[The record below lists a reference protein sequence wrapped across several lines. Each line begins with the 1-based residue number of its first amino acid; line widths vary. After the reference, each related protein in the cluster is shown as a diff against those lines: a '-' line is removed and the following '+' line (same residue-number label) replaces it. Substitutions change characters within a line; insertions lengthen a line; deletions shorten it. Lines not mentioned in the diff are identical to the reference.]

1 MCMLL
6 FVLLC
11 TGSDLQAEVE
21 NLSLRIFYMMNA
33 KDDVRSD
40 IAVMKRAA
48 EKAESEVA
56 KTEIEKQKQDLYV
69 DRLVERVDKLRNEI
83 GMFEAQLSAQR
94 EETKSATSALAEAQ
108 MEIEQINVEKKQL
121 FQQWSS
127 SLIGMRRRDEA
138 HAAMMDALES
148 VTHLRPLH

>member
-1 MCMLL
+1 
-6 FVLLC
+6 
-11 TGSDLQAEVE
+11 
-21 NLSLRIFYMMNA
+21 MMNA

-48 EKAESEVA
+48 EKAETEVA

-94 EETKSATSALAEAQ
+94 EETKAATSALAEAQ

-138 HAAMMDALES
+138 HSAMMDALE
-148 VTHLRPLH
+148 

>member
-1 MCMLL
+1 MLP
-6 FVLLC
+6 

-48 EKAESEVA
+48 EKAETEVA

-94 EETKSATSALAEAQ
+94 EETKAATSALAEAQ

-138 HAAMMDALES
+138 HSAMMDALE
-148 VTHLRPLH
+148 